1 MACRQT
7 RLRKRSLVGVGSCAR
22 VLLLAVML
30 TFGLMPIAWADD
42 GPSGASPAVA
52 NTLTF
57 NANGGTG
64 SMDPVS
70 FAPPASGQNQVDIP
84 FATFTNGSKVFIGWS
99 YEQNGDV
106 CIIDGGTYL
115 LNDSKTLY
123 AQ

>member
-7 RLRKRSLVGVGSCAR
+7 QLGKRGLSGVGSYAR
-22 VLLLAVML
+22 ILLLAVML
-30 TFGLMPIAWADD
+30 TFSLASIAWADD
-42 GPSGASPAVA
+42 GSSGASPTTAH
-52 NTLTF
+52 TLTF